1 MKILVANVGSTSL
14 KYRLFEM
21 ADESVLSEGRIERI
35 GDARSPFEHRGAAGE
50 LKGTAVLPDCG
61 SAVAKAIDLLT
72 DPGCGAI
79 ANLSDLSAVGF
90 KTVHM
95 RGEPGAYLL
104 TDDVLARMEEYSDL
118 VPGHNPPY
126 IKAIRHFRD
135 LLPRTPLVGLFEPA
149 FHKTIPAHATVYS
162 VPYRW
167 LIDYGVRKYGFHG
180 ASHRYVAETAPALLG
195 RSSIGLRLVSCHLGG
210 SSSICAIRDGRSVD
224 TSMGFS
230 AQSGV
235 FHSTRCGS
243 IDPFIVP
250 FMMDR
255 ESLTT
260 DEIRRILCKES
271 GWLGISG
278 VSGDVRDVEQAADN
292 GNERARLAIDAFCY
306 QVRTTIG
313 AYAAAMGGLDAVA
326 FAGGIGERGAR
337 IRQGICEG
345 LEFLGVVIDT
355 SRNSEIPGQGRIS
368 ADTSQVD
375 VLVVRTNE
383 EIIVARETVR
393 VLRGA
398 TSNPPGPPV

>member
-21 ADESVLSEGRIERI
+21 DDESVLSEGRIERI
-35 GDARSPFEHRGAAGE
+35 GDRESPFEHRGTAGE
-50 LKGTAVLPDCG
+50 LRGGAVLPDHG
-61 SAVAKAIDLLT
+61 SAIAKAIDLLT
-72 DPGCGAI
+72 DPHYGAVSS
-79 ANLSDLSAVGF
+79 LSEVDAVGF

-95 RGEPGAYLL
+95 KGEPGAYFL
-104 TDDVLARMEEYSDL
+104 TEDVLARMEEYNDL

-126 IKAIRHFRD
+126 IKAVRYFRD
-135 LLPRTPLVGLFEPA
+135 LLPETPLAGLFEPA
-149 FHKTIPAHATVYS
+149 FHATIPAYATVYS

-167 LIDYGVRKYGFHG
+167 LVEHGVRKYGFHG

-195 RSSIGLRLVSCHLGG
+195 RSPVGLRLVSCHLGG
-210 SSSICAIRDGRSVD
+210 SSSICAVRDGRSVD

-255 ESLTT
+255 EHLTT
-260 DEIRRILCKES
+260 EEIRRILCKES

-292 GNERARLAIDAFCY
+292 GNDRARLAIDAFCY

-337 IRQGICEG
+337 IREGICEG
-345 LEFLGVVIDT
+345 LEFLGVVIDRC
-355 SRNSEIPGQGRIS
+355 RNSEIPGQGRIS
-368 ADTSQVD
+368 ADTSRVD

-383 EIIVARETVR
+383 EIVVARETVR
-393 VLRGA
+393 LLRGVSDGA
-398 TSNPPGPPV
+398 MKSS